1 VVLSYGLWQ
10 RKFAGDKRALGTS
23 VELDGRDFTV
33 IGVMPRTFEF
43 GTDELWI
50 PISICANFLIDRAY
64 RRDVWV
70 FGRLKNGVE
79 FDEADAEINTIEKRL
94 AQIYPDDNSGVSVT
108 MIRLTDQATRAIR
121 SAVLILFAAVTFILV
136 IGSLN
141 LSSLF
146 IARTISRWR
155 DVATRLALGAT
166 SMRLVRLL
174 LTESVVPSLIGGAL
188 WGLSLRTGVCIC
200 CVPQASREFFA

>member
-50 PISICANFLIDRAY
+50 PISICANFLMDRAY

-94 AQIYPDDNSGVSVT
+94 AQIYPDENSGVSVT